1 MKEDNRC
8 LVVEAFTHFH
18 AKFYAADVIPP
29 PPFSLS
35 SQADCCFISRLPG
48 PVSRKSRNF
57 GCHNRE
63 VPAGFVFLVVSTTQ
77 VEVT

>member
-1 MKEDNRC
+1 MKEDNGC

-18 AKFYAADVIPP
+18 AKFYVADVI
-29 PPFSLS
+29 PFSLS
-35 SQADCCFISRLPG
+35 SQAECCFISLLPG

-57 GCHNRE
+57 GCQKRE
-63 VPAGFVFLVVSTTQ
+63 VPAGFVFFVVSTTQ